1 MIAHLVGSVSER
13 EADAVILDV
22 AGVGY
27 RVFLPKRDLDALSM
41 DTMQKLYT
49 VHHVRED
56 AMTLYGFVARADR
69 ELFLRLQTVS
79 GIGPRLALQM
89 MSHMATDE
97 IVQAIVYEQTKVLTA
112 APGVG
117 AKVAGRIVLELKDKV
132 NDLLDG
138 ARRGQIQ
145 SERRLAADASHSS
158 VYAELSAALSA
169 LGYAEREIERVL
181 AQYINAWGDLSL
193 QDALKA
199 ALRVLS
205 ERGAR

>member
-1 MIAHLVGSVSER
+1 MIAHLFGTISER
-13 EADAVILDV
+13 ETDAVVLDV

-27 RVFLPKRDLDALSM
+27 RVYMPKRVLDTLAV
-41 DTMQKLYT
+41 DAMQKLYT

-56 AMTLYGFVARADR
+56 AMTLYGFMERMDR
-69 ELFLRLQTVS
+69 ELFLRLQTVT

-89 MSHMATDE
+89 MSHMATGD
-97 IVQAIVYEQTKVLTA
+97 IVHAMIHEQTKALTA
-112 APGVG
+112 VPGVG

-132 NDLLDG
+132 NDLQDG
-138 ARRGQIQ
+138 A
-145 SERRLAADASHSS
+145 ERAQMRNDRVTTDPSQAGF
-158 VYAELSAALSA
+158 YAELSAALAA

-181 AQYINAWGDLSL
+181 LQHIHAWEALPL

-205 ERGAR
+205 ERGVR